1 MAKCFYLCLS
11 QFFHHIRPLLGVTCF
26 PDTRLYPVTG
36 DPSGVTLSR
45 LMPAGFRP
53 FFRYALLLAT
63 AGTIAV
69 SAASPAPGKPT
80 GKFYVASVKGSAEIY
95 IKDGPI
101 YPLAPKAVFS
111 AEGNE
116 IVTGP
121 NSTVT
126 LVFSNSTS
134 VTCAGDTRLHI
145 LKFSQQPLKPNVTD
159 LDDEPSV
166 SQMQVFIDRGTV
178 SVTTPNLAAGSSCT
192 WFTAQGQVSIRDVQ
206 AVINVQPSE
215 TIVSMLAGDATAR
228 TETLDGGVH
237 MQQGQQVI
245 MRNGLSGQP
254 EPIEVQPIPT
264 FQLAQL
270 TSLSADSSM
279 ARKMVYFAPVT
290 SGGAGPTLAGGTPV
304 AGKTKSTDSSTST
317 STDTGSVFDEN
328 SNLNSNSANS
338 QNLQPVQ
345 LVPAN
350 LPVQFTVSPARIG
363 G

>member
-80 GKFYVASVKGSAEIY
+80 GKFYVAAVHGSADIY

-101 YPLAPKAVFS
+101 YPLAPKTVFS

-121 NSTVT
+121 NASVT

-134 VTCAGDTRLHI
+134 LTCSGDTRLHL

-159 LDDEPSV
+159 LDDEPSA
-166 SQMQVFIDRGTV
+166 SQMQVFIDHGTV
-178 SVTTPNLAAGSSCT
+178 GVTTPNLAAGSSCT

-206 AVINVQPSE
+206 AVINVQPGE
-215 TIVSMLAGDATAR
+215 TMVSMLSGDATAR
-228 TETLDGGVH
+228 SDTLDGGVQ

-245 MRNGLSGQP
+245 MRNGPSGQP
-254 EPIEVQPIPT
+254 EPILVQPIPPV
-264 FQLAQL
+264 QLAQL
-270 TSLSADSSM
+270 TTLALDTSM

-290 SGGAGPTLAGGTPV
+290 AGGAGPAATGSSAT
-304 AGKTKSTDSSTST
+304 AAAKTKSADNSGSTSI
-317 STDTGSVFDEN
+317 GSVFDEN

>member
-1 MAKCFYLCLS
+1 MV
-11 QFFHHIRPLLGVTCF
+11 G
-26 PDTRLYPVTG
+26 
-36 DPSGVTLSR
+36 
-45 LMPAGFRP
+45 
-53 FFRYALLLAT
+53 
-63 AGTIAV
+63 

-80 GKFYVASVKGSAEIY
+80 GKFYVASVQGSAEIY

-134 VTCAGDTRLHI
+134 VTCAGDTRLHV

-192 WFTAQGQVSIRDVQ
+192 WFTAQGQISIRDVQ
-206 AVINVQPSE
+206 AVFNVQPSE
-215 TIVSMLAGDATAR
+215 TIVSMLSGDATAR
-228 TETLDGGVH
+228 SETLDGGVH

-245 MRNGLSGQP
+245 MTNGLSGQP
-254 EPIEVQPIPT
+254 EPIQVQLIPT
-264 FQLAQL
+264 AQLAQL
-270 TSLSADSSM
+270 SALSLDTSL
-279 ARKMVYFAPVT
+279 ARKTVYFAPVT
-290 SGGAGPTLAGGTPV
+290 SAGAGLTLAGGPTA
-304 AGKTKSTDSSTST
+304 AGSKTKSSDSSTST
-317 STDTGSVFDEN
+317 STDTGSVFDDN
-328 SNLNSNSANS
+328 SSLNSTPSNS
-338 QNLQPVQ
+338 QNLQPVP

>member
-1 MAKCFYLCLS
+1 
-11 QFFHHIRPLLGVTCF
+11 
-26 PDTRLYPVTG
+26 
-36 DPSGVTLSR
+36 
-45 LMPAGFRP
+45 MPTGFRHILLC
-53 FFRYALLLAT
+53 ALLLA
-63 AGTIAV
+63 AVGTIAV
-69 SAASPAPGKPT
+69 SAASPAPGKAT
-80 GKFYVASVKGSAEIY
+80 GKFYVASVHGSADIY

-101 YPLAPKAVFS
+101 YPLTPKAVFS

-121 NSTVT
+121 NASVT

-159 LDDEPSV
+159 LDDEPSA
-166 SQMQVFIDRGTV
+166 SQMQVFVDRGTV

-192 WFTAQGQVSIRDVQ
+192 WFTAQGQISIRDVQ
-206 AVINVQPSE
+206 AVIEVKPSE
-215 TIVSMLAGDATAR
+215 TIVSMLSGDATAR
-228 TETLDGGVH
+228 TETLDGGVRL
-237 MQQGQQVI
+237 QQGQQVV
-245 MRNGLSGQP
+245 MRNEISGQP

-264 FQLAQL
+264 VQLAQL
-270 TSLSADSSM
+270 TALAADASM

-290 SGGAGPTLAGGTPV
+290 AAGAGPTLAGGATV
-304 AGKTKSTDSSTST
+304 AAAKTKSTDNSTST
-317 STDTGSVFDEN
+317 STGASSVFDD
-328 SNLNSNSANS
+328 NSNSSNS

-350 LPVQFTVSPARIG
+350 LPTEFIVSPARIG